1 MKLLRREL
9 IVGGVVGGTLV
20 SILLATQ
27 AGPCVCET
35 RKWDVGFV
43 TGRVG
48 FGFHPNSDA
57 HTFGEEPSDGD
68 GHNWHLASNAFEVT
82 T

>member
-43 TGRVG
+43 TGREL
-48 FGFHPNSDA
+48 GFHPNSDA
-57 HTFGEEPSDGD
+57 HTFGEETSVHGD
-68 GHNWHLASNAFEVT
+68 GQLAFS
-82 T
+82 